1 MNLRLAITAK
11 ADVSSCGM
19 MLLEIFQ
26 GGGMRNRLKMP
37 PIPRSFQILA
47 NDLGTAVFFSESSC
61 KHGFKTQ
68 NSSSQTKSVSSMCSK
83 D

>member
-11 ADVSSCGM
+11 ADVCSCGM

-26 GGGMRNRLKMP
+26 GGGTRNRLKMP

-47 NDLGTAVFFSESSC
+47 NNLGRQF
-61 KHGFKTQ
+61 
-68 NSSSQTKSVSSMCSK
+68 SSQSNLANMVSGLKTVLLRLKACLLCVL
-83 D
+83 